1 MLFRSADMS
10 FVVAT
15 LRLTNEKIIG
25 QVQSS
30 RMIGRDLLYT
40 VRLQTPI
47 KLRWRREAVREL
59 LFAENELK
67 VLSV

>member
-1 MLFRSADMS
+1 MT
-10 FVVAT
+10 FVVAS
-15 LRLTNEKIIG
+15 LRLTDEKIIG

-30 RMIGRDLLYT
+30 RIIGRDLLYT

-47 KLRWRREAVREL
+47 KVRWRREAVREM
-59 LFAENELK
+59 LFSEDELK

>member
-1 MLFRSADMS
+1 MS

-67 VLSV
+67 VINA

>member
-1 MLFRSADMS
+1 MIADMS

-67 VLSV
+67 VINV

>member
-1 MLFRSADMS
+1 MIADMT
-10 FVVAT
+10 FVVAS
-15 LRLTNEKIIG
+15 LRLTDEKIIG

-30 RMIGRDLLYT
+30 RIIGRDLLYT

-47 KLRWRREAVREL
+47 KVRWRREAVREM
-59 LFAENELK
+59 LFSEDELK

>member
-1 MLFRSADMS
+1 MIADMT

-15 LRLTNEKIIG
+15 LALTKEKIIG

-30 RMIGRDLLYT
+30 RIIGRDLLYT
-40 VRLQTPI
+40 VRLQTPV

-59 LFAENELK
+59 LFSEDELK
-67 VLSV
+67 VINA

>member
-1 MLFRSADMS
+1 MIADMT

-15 LRLTNEKIIG
+15 LRLTGEKIIG

>member
-1 MLFRSADMS
+1 MIADMS

-15 LRLTNEKIIG
+15 LTLTKEKIIG

-30 RMIGRDLLYT
+30 RYIGNVLTYS
-40 VRLQTPI
+40 VRLQTPV
-47 KLRWRREAVREL
+47 KLRWRREVVREL
-59 LFAENELK
+59 SFTEDELK

>member
-1 MLFRSADMS
+1 MIADMT

-15 LRLTNEKIIG
+15 LALTKEKVIG

-30 RMIGRDLLYT
+30 RIIGRDLLYI

-47 KLRWRREAVREL
+47 KVRWRREAVREM
-59 LFAENELK
+59 LFSEDELK

>member
-1 MLFRSADMS
+1 MIKDMS

-15 LRLTNEKIIG
+15 LALTGEKIIG

-30 RMIGRDLLYT
+30 RYIGKTLTYS

-47 KLRWRREAVREL
+47 KLRWRREAVRQLSFQES
-59 LFAENELK
+59 ELK
-67 VLSV
+67 VINA

>member
-1 MLFRSADMS
+1 MIADMS

-15 LRLTNEKIIG
+15 LALTGEKIIG

-30 RMIGRDLLYT
+30 RYIGKTLTYS

-47 KLRWRREAVREL
+47 KLRWRKETVRQLSFQESEL
-59 LFAENELK
+59 EVINA
-67 VLSV
+67 

>member
-1 MLFRSADMS
+1 MIADMT

-67 VLSV
+67 VINA

>member
-1 MLFRSADMS
+1 MIADMS

-67 VLSV
+67 VPSV

>member
-1 MLFRSADMS
+1 MIADMS

-15 LRLTNEKIIG
+15 LALTKEKVIG

-30 RMIGRDLLYT
+30 RYIGKTLTYS

-47 KLRWRREAVREL
+47 KLRWRRETVRQLSFQESEL
-59 LFAENELK
+59 EVINA
-67 VLSV
+67 

>member
-1 MLFRSADMS
+1 MIADMT

-15 LRLTNEKIIG
+15 LALTKEKIIG

-30 RMIGRDLLYT
+30 RYIGKTLTYS

-47 KLRWRREAVREL
+47 KVRWRREAVREM
-59 LFAENELK
+59 LFSEDELK
-67 VLSV
+67 VINA

>member
-1 MLFRSADMS
+1 MIADMT

-15 LRLTNEKIIG
+15 LRLTGEKIIG

-30 RMIGRDLLYT
+30 RIIGRDLLYT

-67 VLSV
+67 VINV

>member
-1 MLFRSADMS
+1 MIADMT

-15 LRLTNEKIIG
+15 LKLTGEKIIG

-30 RMIGRDLLYT
+30 RIIGKTLTYS

-47 KLRWRREAVREL
+47 KVRWRREPVREL
-59 LFAENELK
+59 SFQESELK
-67 VLSV
+67 VINA

>member
-1 MLFRSADMS
+1 MIADMT
-10 FVVAT
+10 FVVAS
-15 LRLTNEKIIG
+15 LRLTDEKIIG

-30 RMIGRDLLYT
+30 RIIGRDLLYT

-59 LFAENELK
+59 LFSEDELK
-67 VLSV
+67 VINV

>member
-1 MLFRSADMS
+1 MIADMT
-10 FVVAT
+10 FVVAS
-15 LRLTNEKIIG
+15 LRLTDEKIIG

-30 RMIGRDLLYT
+30 RIIGRDLLYT

-59 LFAENELK
+59 LFSEDELK
-67 VLSV
+67 VINA

>member
-1 MLFRSADMS
+1 MS

>member
-1 MLFRSADMS
+1 MIADMS

-15 LRLTNEKIIG
+15 LRLTNDKIIG

>member
-1 MLFRSADMS
+1 MIADMS

-15 LRLTNEKIIG
+15 IRMTNEKIIG